1 MVLLEVLDR
10 QRKSL
15 VLILLKKTQVFFSS
29 HYNAGNSHLFI
40 DRKETFKLKTNN
52 KHVNFPTLFCLGST
66 SSGFSATES
75 IKVCLNGNV
84 YDFSID
90 YNCTDKSGILNIHK
104 CLITKN
110 NIK

>member
-1 MVLLEVLDR
+1 MLLLEALYH

-15 VLILLKKTQVFFSS
+15 VLILLKKTSFFLSS

-40 DRKETFKLKTNN
+40 DRKEIFKFKTDN
-52 KHVNFPTLFCLGST
+52 KHVNFSNLFCLGSI

-75 IKVCLNGNV
+75 TKVCLNGNV

-90 YNCTDKSGILNIHK
+90 YNCTDKSSILNIHK